1 MGRCGF
7 GGSAEDCSPRSKLT
21 FMKAWIEPLTPSDEA
36 VALTL
41 LARGCAV
48 IWREAPTGEAIDSP
62 MDTDN
67 CWFEIWCSDDLLSF
81 VGPFRWPLT
90 DDMVQTT
97 GTFMFRQVE
106 SVMKARHR

>member
-1 MGRCGF
+1 MN
-7 GGSAEDCSPRSKLT
+7 
-21 FMKAWIEPLTPSDEA
+21 
-36 VALTL
+36 
-41 LARGCAV
+41 
-48 IWREAPTGEAIDSP
+48 
-62 MDTDN
+62 TDN